1 MTHDE
6 IDTMAAGLEMD
17 VAVARA
23 MGCDVRPTPQ
33 GWSPRGFYCACDH
46 PNFEQPPHGVEP
58 DWDCDPYL
66 KPYSTDIAAAWEVV
80 EKMNADYDVM
90 VRQQRFK
97 PDVWE
102 CYIVRNG
109 PLGPYDRDFW
119 EGRAATAPL
128 AICHAALKVVTNA

>member
-66 KPYSTDIAAAWEVV
+66 KHYSTDIAAAWDVVKWLLANGHHLEIEDGWSCVILTANICGTGETAPEAICRAALEVV
-80 EKMNADYDVM
+80 AD
-90 VRQQRFK
+90 
-97 PDVWE
+97 
-102 CYIVRNG
+102 
-109 PLGPYDRDFW
+109 
-119 EGRAATAPL
+119 A
-128 AICHAALKVVTNA
+128 